1 MIDDPQRLIL
11 ARGFQDECAIAEQAA
26 LEAPLRKLMSATLTG
41 GIMLRCSGE
50 EIEAVTQVPRLD
62 GYLTGSR
69 EALVLQEAGQPVELA
84 RVVVRVR
91 RVAAGRELQPGAG
104 VTLNREPR
112 VPGQQP
118 DPFRGGVAVPPD
130 RDVDVG
136 IDGGRRR
143 A

>member
-1 MIDDPQRLIL
+1 M
-11 ARGFQDECAIAEQAA
+11 
-26 LEAPLRKLMSATLTG
+26 
-41 GIMLRCSGE
+41 
-50 EIEAVTQVPRLD
+50 

-91 RVAAGRELQPGAG
+91 RVAAGSELQPGAG

-118 DPFRGGVAVPPD
+118 DPFRGGLRPHAVAVVQLRLVTESVGLELLPGP
-130 RDVDVG
+130 RGLVPLNDVLAAQ
-136 IDGGRRR
+136 R
-143 A
+143 